1 MKYLGIDY
9 GTKRIGIA
17 VSDEGGR
24 IAFPFRI
31 IQNTPSALVEIVT
44 IIDETNGKD
53 IVLGSSVDTKGEENT
68 VMHVI
73 VEFKK
78 ILEDAVGGKV
88 ILMNESFT
96 SVEAR
101 RSLEGK
107 KSLHARK
114 NKQEKQRPTDDKA
127 AALILQRYLDKINL

>member
-1 MKYLGIDY
+1 M
-9 GTKRIGIA
+9 
-17 VSDEGGR
+17 
-24 IAFPFRI
+24 
-31 IQNTPSALVEIVT
+31 
-44 IIDETNGKD
+44 
-53 IVLGSSVDTKGEENT
+53 
-68 VMHVI
+68 
-73 VEFKK
+73 
-78 ILEDAVGGKV
+78 EDAVGGKV

>member
-17 VSDEGGR
+17 ASDEGGR

-31 IQNTPSALVEIVT
+31 IQNTPSALTEIVV
-44 IIDETNGKD
+44 IINETHSKD
-53 IVLGSSVDTKGEENT
+53 IVLGSSVDAKGEENT
-68 VMHVI
+68 IMQAI
-73 VEFKK
+73 GEFKK
-78 ILEDAVGGKV
+78 TLEDTIDGKV

-114 NKQEKQRPTDDKA
+114 NKQEKQQATDDKA
-127 AALILQRYLDKINL
+127 ATLILQRYLDTINN